1 MKNIKLAFSLCGSF
15 CTLSRAIE
23 QMEKLAESGYDILPI
38 MSFNAYSLD
47 TKFGPAKDFINKIEN
62 ISGKKVLN
70 SLVEVEPIGPKN
82 LADIMLIC
90 PCTGNTLSKICRA
103 TTDTPVTLGAK
114 SHLRKGRPLVIYLA
128 TNDGLSGSAVN
139 VGKALNMKNIYF
151 VPLNQDDPSNK
162 PSSLVSHFDLVDE
175 TLQQALLGKQIQPIF
190 R

>member
-70 SLVEVEPIGPKN
+70 SLIEVEPIGPKN

-114 SHLRKGRPLVIYLA
+114 SHLRKGRPLVISLA

-139 VGKALNMKNIYF
+139 VAKALNMKNIYF
-151 VPLNQDDPSNK
+151 VPLSQDDPSNK